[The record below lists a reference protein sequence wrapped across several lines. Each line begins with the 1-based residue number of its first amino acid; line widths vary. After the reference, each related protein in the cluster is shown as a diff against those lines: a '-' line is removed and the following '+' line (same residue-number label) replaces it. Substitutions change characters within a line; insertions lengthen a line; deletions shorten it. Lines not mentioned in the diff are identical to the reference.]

1 MEGEKTIKKPSAIS
15 LQQFVSIMS
24 PLIDMEKEAE
34 ISSSVSSGSSRSLDA
49 AQKRGSTILNL
60 KCVDVQTGLMGKTLL
75 EFQSNKGDV
84 LPAHKFGTHDVV
96 ILRPNKADLGSP
108 SLGQGVVYRLKDSSI
123 TVAFDDIPEEGLN
136 NPLRLE
142 KVANEVTYRR
152 MKDALIQLSKG
163 VQKGPASDLIP
174 VLFGEKPPSV
184 SKKAVSFTPF
194 NSNLDHSQK
203 DAISKVLSSK
213 DVFLLHGPPGTGK
226 TTTVVE
232 IILQEVKRGSKILAC
247 AASNIAVDNIVER
260 LVRHRVKLVR
270 LGHPARLLPQVLE
283 SALDAQVLR
292 GDNSS
297 LANDIRKEMKAL
309 NGKLLKT
316 KDKNAKRDIRK
327 ELRTLSKEERKRQQ
341 LAVTDVI
348 KNADVVLTTLTG
360 ASSQKLE
367 NTSFDLV
374 IIDEAAQALEIACWI
389 ALLKGSRCVLAGDHL
404 QLPPTVQSV
413 EAEKKGLGRT
423 LFERLAGLYGDE
435 VVSMLTVQY
444 RMHEHIMGWSSKELY
459 NNKIEAHPSVAA
471 HMLYELED
479 VKRTL
484 SIEPTLILVDT
495 AGCDMEEKKDE
506 EDSTMNE
513 GEAEVAIAHAKRL
526 FQSGVRPS
534 DIGIITPYAAQVVL
548 LRILRSKDDKL
559 KEVEISTVDGFQG
572 REKEAIIISMVR
584 SNSKKEVGF
593 LSDRRRMNVAV
604 TRARR
609 QCCIICDTETV
620 SSDGFLKRLIEY
632 FEEHAVC
639 IGGYWAFFSSRKCG
653 IIATQMSL
661 KNRASKKDDHS
672 YNRNNDEQCLIR
684 LVCKKGS
691 WKLKSKQ
698 NTDRLCSL
706 QFASVTIFSF
716 TAQGLKKI
724 GSEFLHQLRPFG
736 LCLENDWLV
745 FRRTASSSNRTI
757 TKTWKN
763 SGSGSGSVYISCS
776 LSSEKQTNGG
786 QLLPRKSNSE
796 RNGRVFFLDVNPIC
810 YAGSKPSLRSFGYW
824 ISLFFSEV
832 TNRDPVIAVLDGER
846 GNEYRRQLLPS
857 YKAHR
862 RKFSVSQR
870 FSRNHVESSHHVI
883 TDVLQRCNVP
893 VLKIKGHEADD
904 VVATLVDH
912 VLGKGFRVVI
922 GSPDKD
928 FKQLISEDVQ
938 IVMPMPEFGRWSFYT
953 LKHYLAQYNCDPSSD
968 LSLRCIV
975 GDEVDGVP
983 GIQHV
988 APGFGRKTALKLLK
1002 KHGSLENLLNA
1013 AAVRTVGKQY
1023 AQDALTNYADY
1034 LRRNYEVLSLRRDVD
1049 VSLQDEWLSERNT
1062 CNDAV
1067 VLSSFFERLGG
1078 EGNLYEQKAS
1088 YFGD

>member
-1 MEGEKTIKKPSAIS
+1 MEREKTTKKYSAIS
-15 LQQFVSIMS
+15 LQQFVSIMA

-34 ISSSVSSGSSRSLDA
+34 ISASVSSGSSRSLDA
-49 AQKRGSTILNL
+49 AQKKGSAILNL

-96 ILRPNKADLGSP
+96 ILRPNKSDLGSP

-136 NPLRLE
+136 SPLRLE

-163 VQKGPASDLIP
+163 IQKGPASDLIP

-184 SKKAVSFTPF
+184 SKKSVSFSLF

-203 DAISKVLSSK
+203 DAISKALSSK
-213 DVFLLHGPPGTGK
+213 DAFLLHGPPGTGK

-309 NGKLLKT
+309 NGKLLKA

-389 ALLKGSRCVLAGDHL
+389 ALLKGSRCILAGDHL

-435 VVSMLTVQY
+435 VISMLTVQY
-444 RMHEHIMGWSSKELY
+444 RMHEHIMSWSSKELY
-459 NNKIEAHPSVAA
+459 DSKVEAHPSVAA
-471 HMLYELED
+471 HMLYDLDD
-479 VKRTL
+479 VKRT
-484 SIEPTLILVDT
+484 SSTEPTLILVDT
-495 AGCDMEEKKDE
+495 TGCDMEEKKDE

-526 FQSGVRPS
+526 VQSGVQPS

-609 QCCIICDTETV
+609 QCCLVCDTETV

-632 FEEHAVC
+632 FEEH
-639 IGGYWAFFSSRKCG
+639 GEYLS
-653 IIATQMSL
+653 
-661 KNRASKKDDHS
+661 ASE
-672 YNRNNDEQCLIR
+672 Y
-684 LVCKKGS
+684 
-691 WKLKSKQ
+691 
-698 NTDRLCSL
+698 
-706 QFASVTIFSF
+706 
-716 TAQGLKKI
+716 
-724 GSEFLHQLRPFG
+724 
-736 LCLENDWLV
+736 
-745 FRRTASSSNRTI
+745 
-757 TKTWKN
+757 
-763 SGSGSGSVYISCS
+763 
-776 LSSEKQTNGG
+776 
-786 QLLPRKSNSE
+786 
-796 RNGRVFFLDVNPIC
+796 
-810 YAGSKPSLRSFGYW
+810 
-824 ISLFFSEV
+824 
-832 TNRDPVIAVLDGER
+832 
-846 GNEYRRQLLPS
+846 GNE
-857 YKAHR
+857 
-862 RKFSVSQR
+862 
-870 FSRNHVESSHHVI
+870 
-883 TDVLQRCNVP
+883 
-893 VLKIKGHEADD
+893 
-904 VVATLVDH
+904 
-912 VLGKGFRVVI
+912 
-922 GSPDKD
+922 
-928 FKQLISEDVQ
+928 
-938 IVMPMPEFGRWSFYT
+938 
-953 LKHYLAQYNCDPSSD
+953 
-968 LSLRCIV
+968 
-975 GDEVDGVP
+975 
-983 GIQHV
+983 
-988 APGFGRKTALKLLK
+988 
-1002 KHGSLENLLNA
+1002 
-1013 AAVRTVGKQY
+1013 
-1023 AQDALTNYADY
+1023 
-1034 LRRNYEVLSLRRDVD
+1034 
-1049 VSLQDEWLSERNT
+1049 
-1062 CNDAV
+1062 
-1067 VLSSFFERLGG
+1067 
-1078 EGNLYEQKAS
+1078 
-1088 YFGD
+1088 